1 MWHSLIANFAV
12 VGLFVSAWLQSQD
25 FLQETK
31 RFHRRLLFGAFMGCG
46 AVVSMLLSAELR
58 PGVFFDLRSTFVALS
73 AFLGGPFAVLLTGS
87 IVALYRVVIGGVGV
101 AGGLVGIMLAIVT
114 GLIAHTIIGK
124 KTPTWTQLAVF
135 ACAASATPMLS
146 LAALPQAIRD
156 EAIRGALLPM
166 LVLGFCATFI
176 AASSIAQTRRTVEER
191 KLLLG
196 ALKQAPDYL
205 FVKDRESHFVAVN
218 EAVATLNGKAS
229 ADDMRGLTD
238 FDIASAARAQ
248 RLFDE
253 EQRAVVGLIG
263 RRDDV

>member
-1 MWHSLIANFAV
+1 MKRRANFLRRALLALAA
-12 VGLFVSAWLQSQD
+12 VGLQIPSSEVSAQ
-25 FLQETK
+25 
-31 RFHRRLLFGAFMGCG
+31 RA
-46 AVVSMLLSAELR
+46 
-58 PGVFFDLRSTFVALS
+58 
-73 AFLGGPFAVLLTGS
+73 
-87 IVALYRVVIGGVGV
+87 
-101 AGGLVGIMLAIVT
+101 
-114 GLIAHTIIGK
+114 
-124 KTPTWTQLAVF
+124 
-135 ACAASATPMLS
+135 
-146 LAALPQAIRD
+146 D

-248 RLFDE
+248 RLFDRFLE
-253 EQRAVVGLIG
+253 RSNATSSKPT
-263 RRDDV
+263 